1 MRSWTQRPPC
11 MRSGSTATSALRCC
25 RRSRRCSR
33 NTTAP
38 TPCSPA
44 FWTGRRCTAC
54 WPRSR
59 RSAST
64 SSRSASSHGTGNH
77 HDPVTAAHRDG
88 HYRRARP
95 FRYRRSRSNDQCPR
109 ARPARTPSPS
119 EGKSMTTTNPPAAQ
133 AGSYRVGDLDLN
145 RIGYGAMQL
154 AGPGVFGPPRDRA
167 AAIRVLRTAVEL
179 GVNHIDTADAYGP
192 YITNEIIREAL
203 FPYGDQVHIVPK
215 VGVVRDERGGWLPAN
230 SPESLR
236 EQVHDNLRRLGLD
249 VLDVVNLRT
258 LAGIDDRATVPDT
271 LTPQFEALAE
281 LQQQGLIRHLGLSTV
296 SLDQLAEAQQIA
308 PVVCVQNFYNIAN
321 RADAAVLAA
330 TAEQHIAYVPYFP
343 LGGFSP
349 LQSDVLESVAKLL
362 GATPTAV
369 ALSWLLQHSPNILL
383 IPGTSSVAHL
393 RENIAGAALSLPP
406 DAVAELDTI

>member
-1 MRSWTQRPPC
+1 
-11 MRSGSTATSALRCC
+11 
-25 RRSRRCSR
+25 
-33 NTTAP
+33 
-38 TPCSPA
+38 
-44 FWTGRRCTAC
+44 
-54 WPRSR
+54 
-59 RSAST
+59 
-64 SSRSASSHGTGNH
+64 
-77 HDPVTAAHRDG
+77 VTADLG
-88 HYRRARP
+88 ITGIRRWRITHALATMRW
-95 FRYRRSRSNDQCPR
+95 
-109 ARPARTPSPS
+109 RTDSPES
-119 EGKSMTTTNPPAAQ
+119 EGKSMTTTNPPAVQ

-154 AGPGVFGPPRDRA
+154 AGPGVFGLPRDRT
-167 AAIRVLRTAVEL
+167 AAIEVLRTAVEL

-192 YITNEIIREAL
+192 HITNEIIREAL
-203 FPYGDQVHIVPK
+203 FPYSHNVHIVTK
-215 VGVVRDERGGWLPAN
+215 IGVVRDERGGWLPAN

-258 LAGIDDRATVPDT
+258 LVGIYERATVSDT
-271 LTPQFEALAE
+271 LVPQFEALAK

-321 RADAAVLAA
+321 RADEAMLAA

-349 LQSDVLESVAKLL
+349 LQSDVLELVAKRLD
-362 GATPTAV
+362 ATPMAV
-369 ALSWLLQHSPNILL
+369 AQSWLLQHSPNIML

-393 RENIAGAALSLPP
+393 RENIAGAALTLPP
-406 DAVAELDTI
+406 DVATELDAIAAAEAPAKVS